1 MESSAS
7 SHLDSNHPAIGGRL
21 QCETNSGKEGSWSAG
36 NNDVNQW
43 LQVDLGSRY
52 TKVTRV
58 ATQGK
63 KDVAQWVTKYKLQYS
78 NDGGNFQF
86 YREEGQTVDKVKYKG
101 QLSLKEPFVQPGREH
116 FNYLPTIA

>member
-1 MESSAS
+1 MIKPLECQETLGMESGAISDVQITAS
-7 SHLDSNHPAIGGRL
+7 SQLDAVHPAIRGRL
-21 QCETNSGKEGSWSAG
+21 QCERASGTAGSWSAG

-63 KDVAQWVTKYKLQYS
+63 TDVAQWVTKYKLQYG
-78 NDGGNFQF
+78 NDGVTFQY
-86 YREEGQTVDKVKYKG
+86 YREEGQAVDKV
-101 QLSLKEPFVQPGREH
+101 
-116 FNYLPTIA
+116 N